1 MIRTKYIVFKQEL
14 SKLFKYRPEC
24 GAAVIKRYQSTQGSQ
39 LFVTLECMN
48 NHMYSWKSQPML
60 EGMAAGNL
68 LLSSSI
74 FHSGSIFTKVASLA
88 DILNLKIFNEKTFYN
103 IQHKYLLPITNEFK
117 LKEQNSSFSELGGQI
132 CGFQGMGA
140 VTVLVIM
147 QIWDIYQD

>member
-1 MIRTKYIVFKQEL
+1 
-14 SKLFKYRPEC
+14 
-24 GAAVIKRYQSTQGSQ
+24 
-39 LFVTLECMN
+39 
-48 NHMYSWKSQPML
+48 
-60 EGMAAGNL
+60 MAAGNL

-103 IQHKYLLPITNEFK
+103 IQHKYLLPITNEFW